1 MSRRTDG
8 VACYTTGWATVPV
21 SFPEDRT
28 VCAQC
33 PYITRRYG
41 VRYECLLTGE
51 RLLYPEDGR
60 GNVCPV
66 VFPEPDKEE
75 HESP

>member
-1 MSRRTDG
+1 MRTDG
-8 VACYTTGWATVPV
+8 VTYYTTGCATVPV
-21 SFPEDRT
+21 PFPEDRT

-51 RLLYPEDGR
+51 HLLYPTDCR
-60 GNVCPV
+60 GNQCPV
-66 VFPEPDKEE
+66 VFPEKEE
-75 HESP
+75 A